1 MISKLMP
8 MKKFIH
14 FNWWTMLFM
23 CSLLTGTYTGMA
35 SQTNELAVN
44 SKLFTAQAGIK
55 LSGRVVDKD
64 GFPIPGA
71 TVYVKN
77 NPGRGVVTDTEGRYS
92 IDVDSNDILVF
103 SFIGYKTVERVAGT
117 IDKLAIVLEEDVK
130 EMEDV
135 VVVAFGKQKKES
147 VVASISTIE
156 PGKLKVPSSNL
167 TTSFAGQLSG
177 VISYQRSGE
186 PGLDD
191 AEFFIRG
198 ITSFGTGKKDPLILI
213 DGIEMTS
220 QDLARINVDDIASFS
235 VMKDANAAALY
246 GARGANGVI
255 LVTTKEGKDEKVSL
269 SFRGEV
275 SRSSN
280 SELVEIADPITY
292 MKLHN
297 EAVRTRN
304 ALVALPY
311 STEKI
316 VQTEKGADPVMYPA
330 VDWYNYLIKNST
342 LNQRYNMS
350 LTGGGKAVKY
360 YLAGSASHDTGILK
374 EDKNNN
380 FDNNIKVNRFQLRSN
395 VNIKLNPTTD
405 AVVRFYGTFDEST
418 GPKQGGAV
426 IFDMARNATPVQFL
440 PYYPKDEANAF
451 TEHTL
456 FGAAESATKYMN
468 PYAQMVSGYK
478 KSSSSMMLS
487 QMELEHRFTN
497 ALEGLSVRGI
507 FNLKRDSYYDLQRSF
522 SPFYYA
528 PIPNLDNNEYRL
540 HNFNPDGGTEYLN
553 FDYGARRII
562 SSVYGEGR
570 ITYTT
575 SVREKHDVT
584 AMLVGTLRNETRTDV
599 STLQESL
606 PKRNI
611 SLAGRLAYGY
621 NSKYFIEGNFGY
633 NGSERFDKKHRFG
646 FFPSVGLGW
655 MVTNE
660 DFMSLYK
667 DVISKLKL
675 KATYG
680 LVGNDQIGVLAD
692 RFFYL
697 SQIIIPDVNHGYT
710 FGEERGYTRPGV
722 TVTRYADP
730 NITWEIAEKLDLGI
744 ELGLFDAFEIQTN
757 YFYQLRRNI
766 LQTRA
771 DIPVTMGLV
780 TTPTSNV
787 GEATGDGFE
796 VSLDYKKSFNKNFWL
811 TAMGNFT
818 YAVGKYR
825 TYEEPDYSDA
835 PWLSREGRKLGQ
847 AFGLIAERLFI
858 DQEEVNNSPKQL
870 FGEYGAGDIKY
881 RDINNDG
888 VIDGNDFVPIGFPT
902 TPEIIYGA
910 GISFG
915 LRGFDFSCFFQG
927 SARSSFFIDPSK
939 TTPFVPVSNEY
950 YTNGQRALL
959 KAYADDHWSENN
971 RDLHALWPR
980 LSDYAIVNNN
990 QTSTWWLRNGAFLR
1004 LKTAEFGYTL
1014 PAEITEK
1021 AGIHM
1026 ARIYVN
1032 GSNLFVWSVFDMWDP
1047 EMAGN
1052 GLGYPLQRVLNIGV
1066 NINL

>member
-1 MISKLMP
+1 MKKLM
-8 MKKFIH
+8 H
-14 FNWWTMLFM
+14 SNWWIMLVLCPLFM
-23 CSLLTGTYTGMA
+23 NAETSMA
-35 SQTNELAVN
+35 SQAKKTAVTT
-44 SKLFTAQAGIK
+44 KLVTARAPIK

-77 NPGRGVVTDTEGRYS
+77 NPNKGVVTDTEGRYT

-103 SFIGYKTVERVAGT
+103 SFIGYKSVEKLAER

-147 VVASISTIE
+147 VVASIATIE

-198 ITSFGTGKKDPLILI
+198 VTTFGTGKKDPLILI

-255 LVTTKEGKDEKVSL
+255 LVTTKEGKDEKVSI

-280 SELVEIADPITY
+280 SELVEVADPITY
-292 MKLHN
+292 MRLHN

-316 VQTEKGADPVMYPA
+316 VKTEQGADPIMYPA
-330 VDWYNYLIKNST
+330 VDWYNYLIKDHT
-342 LNQRYNMS
+342 INQRYNMS
-350 LTGGGKAVKY
+350 VTGGGKAVKY

-395 VNIKLNPTTD
+395 VNIKFNPTTD
-405 AVVRFYGTFDEST
+405 AIVRFYGTFDEST
-418 GPKQGGAV
+418 GPKQGGAL
-426 IFDMARNATPVQFL
+426 IFEMARNATPVQFL
-440 PYYPKDEANAF
+440 PWYPKDEANAF

-456 FGAAESATKYMN
+456 FGAAESATRYLN
-468 PYAQMVSGYK
+468 PYAQMMSGYK
-478 KSSSSMMLS
+478 KSSTSMMLS
-487 QMELEHRFTN
+487 QMEVEHRFTD

-522 SPFYYA
+522 NPFYYA
-528 PIPNLDNNEYRL
+528 PIPNLADNEYRL

-553 FDYGARRII
+553 FDPGGKKIL

-575 SVREKHDVT
+575 TIKEKHDIT
-584 AMLVGTLRNETRTDV
+584 AMLVGTLRNETKTYNERGAAIA
-599 STLQESL
+599 TLQESL
-606 PKRNI
+606 PRRNI

-633 NGSERFDKKHRFG
+633 NGSERFDQKHRFG
-646 FFPSVGLGW
+646 FFPSVGAGW

-660 DFMSLYK
+660 SFMSVFK
-667 DVISKLKL
+667 DVITKLKL

-680 LVGNDQIGVLAD
+680 LVGNDQIGNLND

-697 SQIIIPDVNHGYT
+697 SQIIIPDANHGYT

-744 ELGLFDAFEIQTN
+744 ELGLFDVFDIQAN
-757 YFYQLRRNI
+757 YFNQLRRNI

-771 DIPVTMGLV
+771 DIPATMGLI

-787 GEATGDGFE
+787 GEATGNGFE
-796 VSLDYKKSFNKNFWL
+796 ISVDYKKSFNRNFWM

-818 YAVGKYR
+818 YAVGKFK

-835 PWLSREGRKLGQ
+835 PWLYREGKKIEQ

-881 RDINNDG
+881 KDINNDG
-888 VIDGNDFVPIGFPT
+888 VIDANDFVPIGFPT

-915 LRGFDFSCFFQG
+915 LHGFDFSCFFQG
-927 SARSSFFIDPSK
+927 SARSSFFIDPAK
-939 TTPFVPVSNEY
+939 TTPFISVSTANY
-950 YTNGQRALL
+950 SNGQRSLL

-1004 LKTAEFGYTL
+1004 LKTAEIGYTL
-1014 PAEITEK
+1014 PAEVTEK
-1021 AGIHM
+1021 VGIPM

-1052 GLGYPLQRVLNIGV
+1052 GLGYPLQRVLNVGV